1 MASLGVW
8 CSSPCPQWRTAV
20 LWSSGV
26 NIPSRAHAWTD
37 PVEGEF
43 SYLSRF
49 RLGETL
55 WSQSLINKHI
65 LADHSKAQ
73 RVFGKYKLWTH
84 SCIFFLLEN
93 ILDRASFKLLILIH
107 DRLVVWMPAR
117 QLCMRNLLA
126 VFLAS
131 SHQLQGRLSPPHPC
145 RNQSSMNMEYWA
157 MLRWVDC
164 LLLLYLLTFCVKY
177 RYSWVASGRNTHFTL
192 LFKWHNLKSAKK
204 PRKNR

>member
-65 LADHSKAQ
+65 LVDHSKAQ
-73 RVFGKYKLWTH
+73 RVFGKYKLWTR
-84 SCIFFLLEN
+84 SCIFFFYSRTFWIERLLN
-93 ILDRASFKLLILIH
+93 C
-107 DRLVVWMPAR
+107 WY
-117 QLCMRNLLA
+117 
-126 VFLAS
+126 
-131 SHQLQGRLSPPHPC
+131 
-145 RNQSSMNMEYWA
+145 SSMTGWWCECQP
-157 MLRWVDC
+157 DS
-164 LLLLYLLTFCVKY
+164 CVWGICSQ
-177 RYSWVASGRNTHFTL
+177 YSWLPATSYRGGYHHPTPAKTSPVWTWNTGQCWGELTAFWYYIYL
-192 LFKWHNLKSAKK
+192 CSV
-204 PRKNR
+204 